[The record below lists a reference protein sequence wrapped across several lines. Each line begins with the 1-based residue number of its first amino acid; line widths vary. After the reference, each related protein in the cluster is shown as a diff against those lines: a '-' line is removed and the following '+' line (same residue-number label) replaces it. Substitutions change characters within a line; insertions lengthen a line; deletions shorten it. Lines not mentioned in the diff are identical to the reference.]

1 MNAFVQVQLG
11 CCPRLRVAW
20 DLMRQQCGNPKMET
34 MGDSGLGSS
43 SASKSPEDPMKAVS
57 SPNFAEDMLIAV
69 RHAAQAVAGAISQ
82 GAVATVDTIG
92 KSAEAAVIATVSTAT
107 TIASGGRDIVV
118 PVSDDEVNAP
128 TPIDRWFTPAA
139 GWTCKP
145 VLRAGESKATPT
157 PPLLMPRDY
166 PAIAPE
172 ETLGILEVE
181 VLEAE
186 NLPNKDIMGSTD
198 AYAVL
203 LLEGVA
209 ARSSAV
215 QDSLSPRWAAASSCR
230 AFQLPVSHASSCLY
244 LSLFDFDEANMFE
257 DLLNMGESNLI
268 SNTASKAL
276 GAIALDQI
284 GDDPVG
290 RVTLPLSALVSGV
303 QYDAWLPLAL
313 NRLTDQPGQH
323 GFVRLRYTLRITSS
337 RARML
342 SYLSAPPLHVIPFTR
357 EEYRQLGLFATSDV
371 CRASEGYD
379 YQVLKAR
386 LNELRGYL
394 GQLGAAIAAV
404 EHVLLWRPG
413 VRWGSLALLVGWQLV
428 LMRPR
433 YLPAALCCLGL
444 QGMNATY
451 RAADRTLSAGE
462 DGEAETAFVPLYRKP
477 IHKPRFWRLLGS
489 LVRPGLAEIPLAEVA
504 AAEAVGKVSATV
516 TRTRYEDTVAPAL
529 ITDDYQLGVRH
540 WQRMLNPPMY
550 SLDGKE
556 VYERELSKRATD
568 QLAILMRVEQQ
579 IDLADDTIEERH
591 YKAQKARERDVKTIS
606 VNLINPLAPLLGS
619 FEAKLLDAL
628 HPLRGLIK
636 LVTWNDRWLT
646 TWFYLGLGFVTFANI
661 FVPWPKV
668 VLYGLRTF
676 GLVAFGPHMLLVGR
690 SVDRDRRA
698 EREAERAYRAANA
711 DERAAI
717 LAVFEQK
724 LIAEAHIRV
733 AHAHKA
739 HAKRSAHTLAS
750 GRFLDAHPE
759 LKPFVLHDWRMA
771 GHLGAVTKPDPA
783 RSTARLAPP
792 GVALGGGAP
801 AVDWVGHEKTD

>member
-1 MNAFVQVQLG
+1 VLG
-11 CCPRLRVAW
+11 WFLSGFP
-20 DLMRQQCGNPKMET
+20 MTEPT
-34 MGDSGLGSS
+34 MGDSGLASS
-43 SASKSPEDPMKAVS
+43 SASKPPEDPIEAVS
-57 SPNFAEDMLIAV
+57 SPNFAEDMLNAM

-82 GAVATVDTIG
+82 RAVATVDTIG
-92 KSAEAAVIATVSTAT
+92 KSAEAAVSATVSTAT
-107 TIASGGRDIVV
+107 TIVSGGRDTVV

-128 TPIDRWFTPAA
+128 TPLDRWFTPAA

-172 ETLGILEVE
+172 EALGILEVE
-181 VLEAE
+181 MLEAE

-244 LSLFDFDEANMFE
+244 LSLFDFDEASMFE

-290 RVTLPLSALVSGV
+290 RVTLPLSTLVSGV
-303 QYDAWLPLAL
+303 QYDAWFPLAF
-313 NRLTDQPGQH
+313 NRLTDQPGQQ

-379 YQVLKAR
+379 YQVLMAR

-394 GQLGAAIAAV
+394 KQLGTAIAAV

-462 DGEAETAFVPLYRKP
+462 DGEAETAIVPLYRKP

-516 TRTRYEDTVAPAL
+516 TGTRYEDTVAPAL

-628 HPLRGLIK
+628 HPLRGLVK

-661 FVPWPKV
+661 FVPWPK
-668 VLYGLRTF
+668 LLFYGLRTF
-676 GLVAFGPHMLLVGR
+676 GLVALGPHMLVVGR
-690 SVDRDRRA
+690 SVDRARRA

-724 LIAEAHIRV
+724 LMDEAHIRV
-733 AHAHKA
+733 ARAHKA

-771 GHLGAVTKPDPA
+771 GHLGEVTLPDPA

-792 GVALGGGAP
+792 GVALGWGLT
-801 AVDWVGHEKTD
+801 AVDRVGHEKTD